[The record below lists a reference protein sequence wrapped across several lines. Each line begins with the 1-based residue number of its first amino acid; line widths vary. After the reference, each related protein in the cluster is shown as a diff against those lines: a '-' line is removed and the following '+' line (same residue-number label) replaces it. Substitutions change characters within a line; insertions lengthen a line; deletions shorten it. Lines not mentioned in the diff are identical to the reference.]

1 MSDTHGL
8 HTSVR
13 VPDGDVIIHAGDFS
27 NSGSE
32 GDSVRF
38 GKWWRSLPHS
48 YKVVVAGN
56 HDWFFSRQPTRAIE
70 CLGDSIYLQDSATE
84 FAGLRFWGS
93 PWQPRFGG
101 WAFNLSRGEQLRAK
115 WDLIPVGT
123 DILITHG
130 PPRGVLDSVRPG
142 ERKTKWGSFF
152 VEGTQPL
159 GCTDLASRIVVIRP
173 RLHVFGHIHDG
184 YGELERDGVR
194 YINASICDELYRPV
208 NPVVVIDL

>member
-32 GDSVRF
+32 RDSVRF

-48 YKVVVAGN
+48 KKIVVAGN
-56 HDWFFSRQPTRAIE
+56 HDRFFYRRPTRAIE

-84 FAGLRFWGS
+84 IAGLRFWGS

-130 PPRGVLDSVRPG
+130 PPHGVLDSVRPG
-142 ERKTKWGSFF
+142 DRKTKWGSVFLD
-152 VEGTQPL
+152 GTPPL
-159 GCTDLASRIVVIRP
+159 GCADLASRVEVIRP
-173 RLHVFGHIHDG
+173 RVHVFGHIHDG
-184 YGELERDGVR
+184 YGHLERDGIR
-194 YINASICDELYRPV
+194 YANASVCDELYRPV